1 MLSGYQHQVVSHQL
15 QTTTQCVVT
24 YNFFGKAQNRLVN
37 QQETR
42 ACVRKVSRCPFLYF
56 CFLLQMSINFS
67 IFFRFFLCET
77 AFVSYIFFEIPSEK
91 LARAPNSWKISLLV
105 HTPRLT
111 AVLILNEVERL
122 RESWVFAHKDNI
134 VTLVTSQ
141 RGFFQTG
148 GQHANHWHSVYP
160 VAFTL
165 ILVTFL

>member
-37 QQETR
+37 QQETG

-56 CFLLQMSINFS
+56 CFLLQMSINFFNFFFARQRLFL
-67 IFFRFFLCET
+67 IFSLKF
-77 AFVSYIFFEIPSEK
+77 
-91 LARAPNSWKISLLV
+91 LARNWRARARAKISLLV

-165 ILVTFL
+165 ILVIFL